1 LQGGDRQLFDKT
13 VIEMSDF
20 TIISSS
26 EASAKK
32 LTISLDE
39 AQAQQLQL
47 IGNFSHELRTPLSLV
62 YGYMQ
67 SIHRRNENLT
77 DLQKNALEIAMFE
90 MSHTIQLLQESLDLA
105 RLDCKAICLR
115 REPVA
120 LHGLVSEAIAFFLQV
135 KSREIIVE
143 SEEPN
148 ILVLADADRL
158 QQVLLRLIDNAVKY
172 SDTAITIRLEKS
184 GDYVAISICDQG
196 CGIDIQEQPNIFNPF
211 YRVDLSRN
219 RGTGGAGLGLAIAKV
234 LVEGMGGTLNVYSQL
249 GEGSIFK
256 IILESSFGIC

>member
-1 LQGGDRQLFDKT
+1 
-13 VIEMSDF
+13 MSDF
-20 TIISSS
+20 TLTPSS
-26 EASAKK
+26 ETSAKK
-32 LTISLDE
+32 LMVSLDE

-47 IGNFSHELRTPLSLV
+47 IGNFSHEMRTPLSLV

-90 MSHTIQLLQESLDLA
+90 MKHTIQLLQESLDLA
-105 RLDCKAICLR
+105 RLDCHAICLR
-115 REPVA
+115 RESVP
-120 LHGLVSEAIAFFLQV
+120 LHGLISEAIAFSPQV
-135 KSREIIVE
+135 KSREITVE
-143 SEEPN
+143 SEESN
-148 ILVLADADRL
+148 ILVLADAARL

-184 GDYVAISICDQG
+184 GDYVAISICDRG
-196 CGIDIQEQPNIFNPF
+196 CGIDLQDQLNIFNPF
-211 YRVDLSRN
+211 YRVDRSRN
-219 RGTGGAGLGLAIAKV
+219 RDTGGAGLGLAIAKV

-256 IILESSFGIC
+256 IILKSLVSSA